1 MVRHRYQIFR
11 SWTWEILSVI
21 LAIGLLVAITVLLV
35 SFHGKPSPDWGARLN
50 FNALLALLSTIL
62 RAMLV
67 VTVSQIICQQKWDW
81 YENEQAR
88 PLSDLQQ
95 FDSGSRGIFGALQ
108 LVPKVVLKDPVTLIS
123 AVVLVVSFLIGPF
136 VQQASRT
143 MPCTNPAAD
152 QKASIPYAHY
162 VPRSNGFES
171 GYPGND
177 GNPTPDTTVAILS
190 SITAPG
196 DVENQ
201 ISPICSTGNCT
212 FCDTDRKAASPKYL
226 VGESSLHPTIGMCNT
241 CIDVSS
247 LVARQGN
254 ASAFDTLYTLPNGFN
269 VSLKAGSAELA
280 MIKPSPD
287 LSWIGELLTP
297 ELRTMSRWAYVNA
310 TFIAINYPNNTAGL
324 AAVCVLYPCLRTYT
338 ASITND
344 KLLEKEVTS
353 EVMEIDVTNPAWLEY
368 VPGLNARQNYYQH
381 YAAVQNPCYVDGQVY
396 NANGDTPPFLNAT
409 TLSLYDFSD
418 PRQSTYRNISLPE
431 SCIYRH
437 HAQFAM
443 AISKVLHEEV
453 FYGTCDSYKGP
464 RCSKSGPSQLGTS
477 TFLSDL
483 GVGAVLRK
491 LIDGELAYS
500 NVTLWFDSFADAM
513 TNRFRFQYGAGKFN
527 STDRNLPLGEVQGL
541 AWRTETC
548 ISAHRDWLA
557 LPICLTAIT
566 TLLMLWTIVSN
577 WRGRRTRPVWK
588 DNILP
593 LLYYRQK
600 IASKKSGILPWQRN
614 GLDSNDEDSVPAE
627 KALLMEANEMNKIS
641 ERTAVTFQWPSCA
654 KLHGS
659 IKSPDSSAIAL
670 HETSRLSTQRR
681 SRDADAES
689 LLETNDNQDHGP
701 PSIDTD
707 QL

>member
-1 MVRHRYQIFR
+1 MVRHRYRIFR

-67 VTVSQIICQQKWDW
+67 VTVSQIICQQKWGW
-81 YENEQAR
+81 YGSQQAR

-108 LVPKVVLKDPVTLIS
+108 LVPKVILKDPVTFIS
-123 AVVLVVSFLIGPF
+123 AVVLIVSFLIGPF

-143 MPCTNPAAD
+143 MPCAFPALD

-162 VPRSNGFES
+162 VPRSSGFDS
-171 GYPGND
+171 GTAGSD
-177 GNPTPDTTVAILS
+177 GNPTQDTIVAILS

-196 DVENQ
+196 GLENQ
-201 ISPICSTGNCT
+201 ISPSCSTGNCT
-212 FCDTDRKAASPKYL
+212 FRDTDRGAASPNFP
-226 VGESSLHPTIGMCNT
+226 GESSLHPTIAMCNT
-241 CIDVSS
+241 CTDVSS
-247 LVARQGN
+247 LVVRKVN
-254 ASAFDTLYTLPNGFN
+254 TSAFETLYTLPNGFN
-269 VSLKAGSAELA
+269 ASSKSGGATLA
-280 MIKPSPD
+280 MIKPSLD
-287 LSWIGELLTP
+287 LSWMGELLTP
-297 ELRTMSRWAYVNA
+297 KLRTMSRWAYVNA
-310 TFIAINYPNNTAGL
+310 TFIAINHRNNTAGV

-353 EVMEIDVTNPAWLEY
+353 EVMEVDVTNPDWLES
-368 VPGLNARQNYYQH
+368 VSGLNARQNYYQH
-381 YAAVQNPCYVDGQVY
+381 YAAVQNPCYVNGQAY
-396 NANGDTPPFLNAT
+396 NASGDTPPLNT
-409 TLSLYDFSD
+409 TKLSLYDLSD

-443 AISKVLHEEV
+443 AISDVLHQDV
-453 FYGTCDSYKGP
+453 FDGSCDSYKGP
-464 RCSKSGPSQLGTS
+464 ICTKSGPSQLGTS
-477 TFLSDL
+477 TFLSNL
-483 GVGAVLRK
+483 GVSAVLKK

-513 TNRFRFQYGAGKFN
+513 TNRFRFQYGAEKFN
-527 STDRNLPLGEVQGL
+527 ATDRNLPLGEVQGL
-541 AWRTETC
+541 AWRMETC
-548 ISAHRDWLA
+548 ISAHRGWLA

-566 TLLMLWTIVSN
+566 TMLMLWTIVSN
-577 WRGRRTRPVWK
+577 WRERRTRPVWK
-588 DNILP
+588 DSILP

-600 IASKKSGILPWQRN
+600 IASKKSETVPWQRD
-614 GLDSNDEDSVPAE
+614 GLDSNDDESVTAG

-641 ERTAVTFQWPSCA
+641 KRIAVTFQWPSCA
-654 KLHGS
+654 KLDDS
-659 IKSPDSSAIAL
+659 IENPGSSAIAL
-670 HETSRLSTQRR
+670 HETSRPSTQRR
-681 SRDADAES
+681 SQDADAES
-689 LLETNDNQDHGP
+689 LLETNNIQDYRHSRLP
-701 PSIDTD
+701 T
-707 QL
+707 L